1 MPAKPNKRAKP
12 RRPLEGVRII
22 DMSTV
27 LMGPF
32 ATQILGDYGADVIKI
47 EPPAGDVMRTGG
59 PMRSPGMGSVYLQV
73 NRNKRSVV
81 LDVKKPAGREA
92 VRSPHGIPGAPQT
105 SQPLGQ
111 ERQRKSWRSIDLFSG
126 APKYNGSIV
135 SIFCLGL

>member
-81 LDVKKPAGREA
+81 LDVKKPAGREEIGRA
-92 VRSPHGIPGAPQT
+92 SCR
-105 SQPLGQ
+105 
-111 ERQRKSWRSIDLFSG
+111 ER
-126 APKYNGSIV
+126 V
-135 SIFCLGL
+135 